1 MLPQALAPVIF
12 GAKGLE
18 LDRDERAFFAD
29 AKPFGFIVF
38 ARNIESREQIR
49 ALVADMRRCVG
60 YEAPVLIDQE
70 GGRVARLRGNL
81 AHNLPPMA
89 HLGKLFATDPAQA
102 AIAAYDIG
110 RLLAFDLARYDIWVD
125 CVPVLDVPQDGSDDV
140 IGDRALG
147 RSPDQVA
154 ILGKALAEGAMAG
167 GCLPIIKHI
176 PGHGRAGVDSHHAL
190 PKVDAPLS
198 DLRAWD
204 FAPFRAL
211 NHLPMAMTAHVLYS
225 AIDPD
230 QPATL
235 SKTILDEVIR
245 GDIGFDGLVIT
256 DDLSMGALGGTMD
269 ARARHALD
277 AGCDVLLHCNGK
289 MDEMLSIMQAAPR
302 FSDKGRMRAAAALA
316 ARTTPDPCD
325 LAMLMAR
332 LNAALPGLVH

>member
-1 MLPQALAPVIF
+1 
-12 GAKGLE
+12 
-18 LDRDERAFFAD
+18 
-29 AKPFGFIVF
+29 
-38 ARNIESREQIR
+38 
-49 ALVADMRRCVG
+49 
-60 YEAPVLIDQE
+60 
-70 GGRVARLRGNL
+70 
-81 AHNLPPMA
+81 
-89 HLGKLFATDPAQA
+89 
-102 AIAAYDIG
+102 
-110 RLLAFDLARYDIWVD
+110 
-125 CVPVLDVPQDGSDDV
+125 
-140 IGDRALG
+140 
-147 RSPDQVA
+147 
-154 ILGKALAEGAMAG
+154 MAG

-269 ARARHALD
+269 ARARHSLD

-302 FSDKGRMRAAAALA
+302 FSDMGRMRAAAALA
-316 ARTTPDPCD
+316 ARTAPDSCD
-325 LAMLMAR
+325 LALLMAR